1 MASRLNGKSQAVDA
15 VVIQGGTAFDAFDV
29 SPSDSAIIQLTDS
42 IFVGVAGNVKVRMG
56 SGRDVTWPL
65 STGFHPIQC
74 DRIYSNGT
82 TATGI
87 KAVYGSV

>member
-1 MASRLNGKSQAVDA
+1 MASRLNNNAQPVDA

-29 SPSDSAIIQLTDS
+29 SPSDGSDIKMTDS
-42 IFVGVAGNVKVRMG
+42 IFVGVAGNVRVRMG
-56 SGRDVTWPL
+56 SGRDITWPL

-74 DRIYSNGT
+74 TRIYSTGT